1 MTYLKSNDLFK
12 LSAPESLFQRIP
24 RPIVIADHLMTPDN
38 LGAMIRLADNI
49 GASEMCFLG
58 KEDEHRMGRVR
69 RAAASS
75 RDNIKWYFCEE
86 TDLRKIVPEGKTIVA
101 IETADNATCIYDT
114 QLPENVAFIVGSESH
129 GLSNELLAQCDM
141 VVYIPVPGPT
151 RSLNVSH
158 AAAVALFEWQ
168 RQMLKKCGMMKC
180 EAFDVVNAECRMAQS
195 DAGLRPHSAFN
206 IQHSAFSIQH
216 SSLKKYKHLFFDL
229 DRTLWDFDAAAEV
242 AFERIYDKYDLKSLG
257 IPNAHEFHEVYH
269 PLNEQ
274 LWVLYRADQI
284 TKDDLNRT
292 RFLKPLE
299 HYGIHDIELAD
310 HLSED
315 YVYWS
320 PRIVRLVPGTME
332 LLDYLKPKYHLHLIT
347 NGFQEVQHTKLS
359 GSGLEPYFETLTV
372 SEEVGVKKPNPEIFY
387 YALRKAHATAEESLV
402 IGDEMAVDIDGA
414 RAAGID
420 QVFFNP
426 SGESVEGERTYE
438 VRNLLEIK
446 SII

>member
-1 MTYLKSNDLFK
+1 MTYLKSNDLFGK
-12 LSAPESLFQRIP
+12 LAPEKLFEQVP
-24 RPIVIADHLMTPDN
+24 HPILIADHLLTPDN
-38 LGAMIRLADNI
+38 IGAMIRLADNI
-49 GASEMCFLG
+49 GASEICFLG
-58 KEDEHRMGRVR
+58 KEDEHRLGKVR

-75 RDNIKWYFCEE
+75 RDNIRWYFSEE
-86 TDLRKIVPEGKTIVA
+86 TDLHKIVPEGKTIVA
-101 IETADNATCIYDT
+101 IETADNATCIYET

-129 GLSNELLAQCDM
+129 GLSHELLSQCDM

-158 AAAVALFEWQ
+158 AAAVALFEWL
-168 RQMLKKCGMMKC
+168 RQMISNVG
-180 EAFDVVNAECRMAQS
+180 VS
-195 DAGLRPHSAFN
+195 T
-206 IQHSAFSIQH
+206 
-216 SSLKKYKHLFFDL
+216 SSTTKGTLSLSKGPSQKYKHIFFDL

-242 AFERIYDKYDLKSLG
+242 AFERIYEKYHLKSLG
-257 IPNAHEFHEVYH
+257 IPSAHEFHEVYH

-274 LWVLYRADQI
+274 LWVLYREDKI
-284 TKDDLNRT
+284 TKDYLNRT
-292 RFLKPLE
+292 RFMQPLA
-299 HYGIHDIELAD
+299 HYGIHDTALAD

-359 GSGLEPYFETLTV
+359 GSGLKPYFETLTV
-372 SEEVGVKKPNPEIFY
+372 SEEVGVKKPNPEIFH
-387 YALRKAHATAEESLV
+387 YALRKANASPAESLM

-420 QVFFNP
+420 QILYNA
-426 SGESVEGERTYE
+426 SGKTIEGERTFE
-438 VRNLLEIK
+438 VKSLKEIMG
-446 SII
+446 IL

>member
-1 MTYLKSNDLFK
+1 MSYLKSNDLFEK
-12 LSAPESLFQRIP
+12 LNPESLYRRVP
-24 RPIVIADHLMTPDN
+24 RPILIADHLMTPDN

-49 GASEMCFLG
+49 GATEVCFLG
-58 KEDEHRMGRVR
+58 KEEEHRLGKVR

-75 RDNIKWYFCEE
+75 RDNIRWYFSEE
-86 TDLRKIVPEGKTIVA
+86 SDLRKIVPAGKQIVA

-114 QLPENVAFIVGSESH
+114 QLPENVAFVVGSESY
-129 GLSNELLAQCDM
+129 GLSEELLAQCDQ

-168 RQMLKKCGMMKC
+168 RQMREKVEPK
-180 EAFDVVNAECRMAQS
+180 R
-195 DAGLRPHSAFN
+195 
-206 IQHSAFSIQH
+206 
-216 SSLKKYKHLFFDL
+216 YKHVFFDL

-242 AFERIYDKYDLKSLG
+242 AFERIYDKYGLKSLG
-257 IPNAHEFHEVYH
+257 IPSAHEFHEVYH

-274 LWVLYRADQI
+274 LWVLYRSDQI
-284 TKDDLNRT
+284 TKDELNRI

-299 HYGIHDIELAD
+299 HYGIHDVDLAD

-372 SEEVGVKKPNPEIFY
+372 SEEVGVKKPNPEIFR
-387 YALRKAHATAEESLV
+387 YALKKAGANAEESLV

-420 QVFFNP
+420 QILFNP
-426 SGESVEGERTYE
+426 SGEVVEGERTFE
-438 VRNLLEIK
+438 VKSLLEIMG
-446 SII
+446 IL

>member
-1 MTYLKSNDLFK
+1 MSYLKSNTLF
-12 LSAPESLFQRIP
+12 EQIRTEDIYQRVP
-24 RPIVIADHLMTPDN
+24 RPMLIADHLLTPDN
-38 LGAMIRLADNI
+38 IGAMIRLADNI
-49 GASEMCFLG
+49 GATEVCFLG
-58 KEDEHRMGRVR
+58 REEDHRLGKVR

-75 RDNIKWYFCEE
+75 RDNIKWYFSEE
-86 TDLRKIVPEGKTIVA
+86 TDLHKIVPQGKAIVA
-101 IETADNATCIYDT
+101 IETADDATCIYDT

-129 GLSNELLAQCDM
+129 GLSDALLAQCDQ

-168 RQMLKKCGMMKC
+168 RQMSR
-180 EAFDVVNAECRMAQS
+180 VPQS
-195 DAGLRPHSAFN
+195 RVSR
-206 IQHSAFSIQH
+206 Q
-216 SSLKKYKHLFFDL
+216 KTYKHIFFDL

-242 AFERIYDKYDLKSLG
+242 AFEKIYEKYNLKSLG
-257 IPNAHEFHEVYH
+257 IPSAHEFHEVYH

-274 LWVLYRADQI
+274 LWVLYRADKI
-284 TKDDLNRT
+284 TKDELNRT
-292 RFLKPLE
+292 RFLKPLA
-299 HYGIHDIELAD
+299 HYGIHDVELAD

-359 GSGLEPYFETLTV
+359 GSGMEPYFETLTV
-372 SEEVGVKKPNPEIFY
+372 SEEVGVKKPNPEIFR
-387 YALRKAHATAEESLV
+387 YALQKAGATAEESLM

-414 RAAGID
+414 RAAGMDKIL
-420 QVFFNP
+420 FNR
-426 SGESVEGERTYE
+426 SGQKVEGERTFE
-438 VRNLLEIK
+438 VSNLKEIVK
-446 SII
+446 LI

>member
-1 MTYLKSNDLFK
+1 MSYLKSNTLF
-12 LSAPESLFQRIP
+12 EQIRTEDIYQRVP
-24 RPIVIADHLMTPDN
+24 RPMLIADHLLTPDN
-38 LGAMIRLADNI
+38 IGAMIRLADNI
-49 GASEMCFLG
+49 GATEVCFLG
-58 KEDEHRMGRVR
+58 REEDHRLGKVR

-75 RDNIKWYFCEE
+75 RDNIKWYFSEE
-86 TDLRKIVPEGKTIVA
+86 TNLRKIVPEGKKIVA

-129 GLSNELLAQCDM
+129 GLSNELLTQCDQ

-168 RQMLKKCGMMKC
+168 RQMSR
-180 EAFDVVNAECRMAQS
+180 VPQS
-195 DAGLRPHSAFN
+195 RVPR
-206 IQHSAFSIQH
+206 Q
-216 SSLKKYKHLFFDL
+216 KTYKHIFFDL

-242 AFERIYDKYDLKSLG
+242 AFERIYDKYDLKNLD
-257 IPNAHEFHEVYH
+257 IPSAHEFHEVYH

-284 TKDDLNRT
+284 TKEDLNRT

-299 HYGIHDIELAD
+299 HYGIHDVELAD

-332 LLDYLKPKYHLHLIT
+332 LLNYLKPKYHLHLIT

-359 GSGLEPYFETLTV
+359 GSGMEPYFETLTV
-372 SEEVGVKKPNPEIFY
+372 SEEVGVKKPNPEIFR
-387 YALRKAHATAEESLV
+387 YALRKANATAEESLM

-414 RAAGID
+414 RAAGMD
-420 QVFFNP
+420 QILFNP
-426 SGESVEGERTYE
+426 SGQPVEGERTFE
-438 VRNLLEIK
+438 VQRLLEIMK
-446 SII
+446 IL

>member
-1 MTYLKSNDLFK
+1 MAYLKSNDLFGK
-12 LSAPESLFQRIP
+12 LNPETLYEHVS
-24 RPIVIADHLMTPDN
+24 RPLLIADHLMTPDN
-38 LGAMIRLADNI
+38 MGAMIRLADNI
-49 GASEMCFLG
+49 GASEVCFLG
-58 KEDEHRMGRVR
+58 SEDEHRLGKVR

-75 RDNIKWYFCEE
+75 RDNIRWYFYDGN
-86 TDLRKIVPEGKTIVA
+86 DLRKIVPNGKKIVA

-114 QLPENVAFIVGSESH
+114 PLPEDVAFIVGSERN
-129 GLSNELLAQCDM
+129 GLSEDLLAQCDM

-168 RQMLKKCGMMKC
+168 RQMTCGMQM
-180 EAFDVVNAECRMAQS
+180 ETHHSTLTSSNA
-195 DAGLRPHSAFN
+195 
-206 IQHSAFSIQH
+206 
-216 SSLKKYKHLFFDL
+216 LKKYQHIFFDL

-242 AFERIYDKYDLKSLG
+242 AFERIYEKYNLKSLG
-257 IPNAHEFHEVYH
+257 IPSAHEFHEVYH

-274 LWVLYRADQI
+274 LWVLYRADKI
-284 TKDDLNRT
+284 TKDELNRT
-292 RFLKPLE
+292 RFVLPLE
-299 HYGIHDIELAD
+299 HYGIHDTDLAD

-332 LLDYLKPKYHLHLIT
+332 LLEYLKPKYHLHLIT

-372 SEEVGVKKPNPEIFY
+372 SEEVGVKKPNPEIFH
-387 YALRKAHATAEESLV
+387 YALRKAGAKAEESLM

-414 RAAGID
+414 RAAGMD
-420 QVFFNP
+420 TLLFHP
-426 SGESVEGERTYE
+426 TEDRVEGERTYE
-438 VRNLLEIK
+438 VRSLMEIIGLL
-446 SII
+446 

>member
-1 MTYLKSNDLFK
+1 MSYLKSNTLF
-12 LSAPESLFQRIP
+12 EQIRTENIYQCVP
-24 RPIVIADHLMTPDN
+24 RPILIADHLLTPDN
-38 LGAMIRLADNI
+38 IGAMIRLADNI
-49 GASEMCFLG
+49 GATEVCFLG
-58 KEDEHRMGRVR
+58 REEDHRLGKVR

-75 RDNIKWYFCEE
+75 RDNIKWYFSEE
-86 TDLRKIVPEGKTIVA
+86 TDLRKIVPEGKKIVA

-129 GLSNELLAQCDM
+129 GLRDTLLAQCDQ

-168 RQMLKKCGMMKC
+168 RQMSR
-180 EAFDVVNAECRMAQS
+180 VPQS
-195 DAGLRPHSAFN
+195 RVPR
-206 IQHSAFSIQH
+206 Q
-216 SSLKKYKHLFFDL
+216 KTYKHIFFDL

-242 AFERIYDKYDLKSLG
+242 AFECIYEQYNLKSLG

-274 LWVLYRADQI
+274 LWVLYRADKI
-284 TKDDLNRT
+284 TKDELNRT

-299 HYGIHDIELAD
+299 HYGIHDVELAD

-332 LLDYLKPKYHLHLIT
+332 LLNYLKPKYHLHLIT

-359 GSGLEPYFETLTV
+359 GSGMEPYFETLTV
-372 SEEVGVKKPNPEIFY
+372 SEEVGVKKPNPEIFR
-387 YALRKAHATAEESLV
+387 YALRKAGAISEESLM

-414 RAAGID
+414 RAAGMD
-420 QVFFNP
+420 QILFNP
-426 SGESVEGERTYE
+426 SGQLVEGERTFE
-438 VRNLLEIK
+438 VKSLLEIME
-446 SII
+446 IL

>member
-1 MTYLKSNDLFK
+1 MSYLKSNELFTK
-12 LSAPESLFQRIP
+12 IPTEEIYQRIP

-49 GASEMCFLG
+49 GATEMCFLG
-58 KEDEHRMGRVR
+58 SEADHRLGKVR

-75 RDNIKWYFCEE
+75 RDNIRWFFTEE
-86 TDLRKIVPEGKTIVA
+86 TNLHKIVPNGKSIVA
-101 IETADNATCIYDT
+101 IETTDDATCIYDT
-114 QLPENVAFIVGSESH
+114 QLPEDVAFIVGSESQ
-129 GLSNELLAQCDM
+129 GIREELLKQCDM

-168 RQMLKKCGMMKC
+168 RQMIIRSQETEVRSWKK
-180 EAFDVVNAECRMAQS
+180 Q
-195 DAGLRPHSAFN
+195 
-206 IQHSAFSIQH
+206 
-216 SSLKKYKHLFFDL
+216 YKHIFFDL

-242 AFERIYDKYDLKSLG
+242 AFERIYDKYHLKDFG
-257 IPNAHEFHEVYH
+257 IPSAHDFHEVYH
-269 PLNEQ
+269 PLNEK
-274 LWVLYRADQI
+274 LWELYRENRI

-299 HYGIHDIELAD
+299 HYGIHDVELAD

-372 SEEVGVKKPNPEIFY
+372 SEEVGVKKPNPEIFL
-387 YALRKAHATAEESLV
+387 YALKKAGATADESLM

-414 RAAGID
+414 RAAGMD
-420 QVFFNP
+420 QLLLNA
-426 SGESVEGERTYE
+426 SGQPVHGERTYE
-438 VRNLLEIK
+438 VNKLLEIT
-446 SII
+446 SYL

>member
-1 MTYLKSNDLFK
+1 MSYLKSNDLFEHI
-12 LSAPESLFQRIP
+12 PTEEIYQHIP

-38 LGAMIRLADNI
+38 MGAMIRIADNI
-49 GASEMCFLG
+49 GATEMCFLG
-58 KEDEHRMGRVR
+58 DETKHSLGKVR

-75 RDNIKWYFCEE
+75 RGNIRWYFTEE
-86 TDLRKIVPEGKTIVA
+86 TDLRKLVPKSKTIVA

-114 QLPENVAFIVGSESH
+114 ELPEDVAFIVGSESH
-129 GLSNELLAQCDM
+129 GLSEELLRQCDM

-168 RQMLKKCGMMKC
+168 RQMLIGRRQKKEIRRQK
-180 EAFDVVNAECRMAQS
+180 AYR
-195 DAGLRPHSAFN
+195 
-206 IQHSAFSIQH
+206 
-216 SSLKKYKHLFFDL
+216 HLFFDL

-242 AFERIYDKYDLKSLG
+242 AFEKIYEQYHLKELG
-257 IPNAHEFHEVYH
+257 IPSAHEFHKVYH
-269 PLNEQ
+269 PLNER
-274 LWVLYRADQI
+274 LWELYREDKI
-284 TKDDLNRT
+284 TKEDLNRT

-299 HYGIHDIELAD
+299 HYGIHDVELAD

-332 LLDYLKPKYHLHLIT
+332 LLEYLKPKYHLHLIT

-359 GSGLEPYFETLTV
+359 GSGMEPYFETLTV
-372 SEEVGVKKPNPEIFY
+372 SEEVGVKKPNPEIFR
-387 YALRKAHATAEESLV
+387 YALKKAGATAEESLV

-414 RAAGID
+414 RSAGID
-420 QVFFNP
+420 QIFFNP
-426 SGESVEGERTYE
+426 SKKPVQGECTFE
-438 VRNLLEIK
+438 VDSLLKIRH
-446 SII
+446 IL

>member
-1 MTYLKSNDLFK
+1 MTYLKSNDLFGE
-12 LSAPESLFQRIP
+12 LNPETLYERVP
-24 RPIVIADHLMTPDN
+24 RPIVVADHLMTPDN
-38 LGAMIRLADNI
+38 IGALIRLADNI
-49 GASEMCFLG
+49 GASEVCFIG
-58 KEDEHRMGRVR
+58 NEDEHRLGKVR

-75 RDNIKWYFCEE
+75 RDNIRWYFSEE
-86 TDLRKIVPEGKTIVA
+86 SDLHKIVPEGKKIVA
-101 IETADNATCIYDT
+101 IETSDNATCIYDT
-114 QLPENVAFIVGSESH
+114 QLPEDVAFIVGSERN
-129 GLSNELLAQCDM
+129 GLSDELLAQCDM

-168 RQMLKKCGMMKC
+168 RQMKCGIM
-180 EAFDVVNAECRMAQS
+180 NAECRMSTKPS
-195 DAGLRPHSAFN
+195 DASG
-206 IQHSAFSIQH
+206 HSAFSIPH
-216 SSLKKYKHLFFDL
+216 SALKYKHIFFDL

-242 AFERIYDKYDLKSLG
+242 AFERIYEKYNLKSLG
-257 IPNAHEFHEVYH
+257 IPSAHEFHEVYH
-269 PLNEQ
+269 PLNER
-274 LWVLYRADQI
+274 LWELYREDKI
-284 TKDDLNRT
+284 TKADLNRT

-372 SEEVGVKKPNPEIFY
+372 SEEVGVKKPNPEIFH
-387 YALRKAHATAEESLV
+387 YALRKAHATAEESIV

-414 RAAGID
+414 KAAGID
-420 QVFFNP
+420 QIFFNP
-426 SGESVEGERTYE
+426 KGEKVEGERTHE
-438 VRNLLEIK
+438 VKSLLEIK
-446 SII
+446 QLL

>member
-1 MTYLKSNDLFK
+1 MTYLKSNDLFGK
-12 LSAPESLFQRIP
+12 LAPEKLFEQVP
-24 RPIVIADHLMTPDN
+24 HPILIADHLLTPDN
-38 LGAMIRLADNI
+38 IGAMIRLADNI
-49 GASEMCFLG
+49 GASEICFLG
-58 KEDEHRMGRVR
+58 KEDEHRLGKVR

-75 RDNIKWYFCEE
+75 RDNIRWYFSEE
-86 TDLRKIVPEGKTIVA
+86 TDLHKIVPEGKTIVA
-101 IETADNATCIYDT
+101 IETADNATCIYET
-114 QLPENVAFIVGSESH
+114 QLPENVAFIVGSETH
-129 GLSNELLAQCDM
+129 GLSDELLSQCDM

-168 RQMLKKCGMMKC
+168 RQMISNVG
-180 EAFDVVNAECRMAQS
+180 VS
-195 DAGLRPHSAFN
+195 T
-206 IQHSAFSIQH
+206 
-216 SSLKKYKHLFFDL
+216 SSTTKGTLSLSKGPSQKYKHVFFDL

-242 AFERIYDKYDLKSLG
+242 AFERIYEKYNLKSLG
-257 IPNAHEFHEVYH
+257 IPSAHEFHEVYH

-274 LWVLYRADQI
+274 LWVLYREDKI
-284 TKDDLNRT
+284 TKDYLNRT
-292 RFLKPLE
+292 RFMQPLA
-299 HYGIHDIELAD
+299 HYGIHDTALAD

-372 SEEVGVKKPNPEIFY
+372 SEEVGVKKPNPEIFL
-387 YALRKAHATAEESLV
+387 YALRKANASPAESLM

-414 RAAGID
+414 RDAGID
-420 QVFFNP
+420 QIFYNA
-426 SGESVEGERTYE
+426 GGKTVEGERTFE
-438 VRNLLEIK
+438 VKSLKEI
-446 SII
+446 IGIL

>member
-1 MTYLKSNDLFK
+1 MSYLKSNTLF
-12 LSAPESLFQRIP
+12 EQIRTEDIYQRVP
-24 RPIVIADHLMTPDN
+24 RPMLIADHLLTPDN
-38 LGAMIRLADNI
+38 IGAMIRLADNI
-49 GASEMCFLG
+49 GATEVCFLG
-58 KEDEHRMGRVR
+58 REEDHRLGKVR

-75 RDNIKWYFCEE
+75 RDNIKWYFSEE
-86 TDLRKIVPEGKTIVA
+86 TDLHKIVPQDTTIVA

-129 GLSNELLAQCDM
+129 GLSDALLAQCDQ

-168 RQMLKKCGMMKC
+168 RQMSR
-180 EAFDVVNAECRMAQS
+180 VPQS
-195 DAGLRPHSAFN
+195 RVPR
-206 IQHSAFSIQH
+206 Q
-216 SSLKKYKHLFFDL
+216 KTYKHIFFDL

-242 AFERIYDKYDLKSLG
+242 AFEKIYEKYNLKNLG
-257 IPNAHEFHEVYH
+257 IPSAHEFHEVYH

-274 LWVLYRADQI
+274 LWVLYRADKI
-284 TKDDLNRT
+284 TKDELNRT

-299 HYGIHDIELAD
+299 HYGIHDVELAD

-359 GSGLEPYFETLTV
+359 GSGMEPYFETLTV
-372 SEEVGVKKPNPEIFY
+372 SEEVGVKKPNPEIFR
-387 YALRKAHATAEESLV
+387 YALQKAGATAEESLM

-414 RAAGID
+414 RAAGMD
-420 QVFFNP
+420 QILFNP
-426 SGESVEGERTYE
+426 SGQKVEGERTFE
-438 VRNLLEIK
+438 VSNLKEIVK
-446 SII
+446 LI

>member
-1 MTYLKSNDLFK
+1 MTYLKSNDLFAEI
-12 LSAPESLFQRIP
+12 APENLFERIP
-24 RPIVIADHLMTPDN
+24 HPIVIADHLMTPDN
-38 LGAMIRLADNI
+38 IGAMIRLADNI
-49 GASEMCFLG
+49 GASEICFLG
-58 KEDEHRMGRVR
+58 KEDEHRLGKVR

-75 RDNIKWYFCEE
+75 RDNIRWYFSEE
-86 TDLRKIVPEGKTIVA
+86 SDLRKIVPVGKKIVA
-101 IETADNATCIYDT
+101 IETSDNATCIYDT
-114 QLPENVAFIVGSESH
+114 QLPEDVAFIVGSERN
-129 GLSNELLAQCDM
+129 GLSDELLAQCDM

-168 RQMLKKCGMMKC
+168 RQMKCGIM
-180 EAFDVVNAECRMAQS
+180 NAECRMSQS
-195 DAGLRPHSAFN
+195 DAGLRPHSAFP
-206 IQHSAFSIQH
+206 IPHSA
-216 SSLKKYKHLFFDL
+216 LKKYKHVFFDL

-242 AFERIYDKYDLKSLG
+242 AFERIYEKYNLKSLG
-257 IPNAHEFHEVYH
+257 IPSAHEFHEVYH
-269 PLNEQ
+269 PLNER
-274 LWVLYRADQI
+274 LWELYREDKI
-284 TKDDLNRT
+284 TKADLNRT

-332 LLDYLKPKYHLHLIT
+332 LLDYLKTKYHLHLIT

-372 SEEVGVKKPNPEIFY
+372 SEEVGVKKPNPEIFD
-387 YALRKAHATAEESLV
+387 YALRKAHATAEESIV

-414 RAAGID
+414 KAAGID
-420 QVFFNP
+420 QIFFNAK
-426 SGESVEGERTYE
+426 GEKVEGERTYE
-438 VRNLLEIK
+438 VKSLLEIK
-446 SII
+446 QLL

>member
-1 MTYLKSNDLFK
+1 MTYLKSNELFEK
-12 LSAPESLFQRIP
+12 LAPERLYQQVP
-24 RPIVIADHLMTPDN
+24 HPLLIADHLLTPDN

-49 GASEMCFLG
+49 GATEVCFLG
-58 KEDEHRMGRVR
+58 KEEEHRLGKIR

-75 RDNIKWYFCEE
+75 RDNIRWYFTEE
-86 TDLRKIVPEGKTIVA
+86 TDLRKIVPENKRIVA
-101 IETADNATCIYDT
+101 IETSDNATCIYDT
-114 QLPENVAFIVGSESH
+114 QLPEDVAFIVGSESQ
-129 GLSNELLAQCDM
+129 GLSEGLLAQCDI

-168 RQMLKKCGMMKC
+168 RQMLLKCRMI
-180 EAFDVVNAECRMAQS
+180 NAECRMGTNNS
-195 DAGLRPHSAFN
+195 EFCILNSE
-206 IQHSAFSIQH
+206 
-216 SSLKKYKHLFFDL
+216 LKYKHVFFDL

-242 AFERIYDKYDLKSLG
+242 AFERLYDKYDLKSLG
-257 IPNAHEFHEVYH
+257 IPSAHEFHEVYH

-274 LWVLYRADQI
+274 LWVLYRADKI
-284 TKDDLNRT
+284 TKDELNRT

-299 HYGIHDIELAD
+299 HYGIHNIELAD

-320 PRIVRLVPGTME
+320 PRIVRLIIGTME

-359 GSGLEPYFETLTV
+359 GSGMEPYFETLTV
-372 SEEVGVKKPNPEIFY
+372 SEEVGVKKPNPEIFL
-387 YALRKAHATAEESLV
+387 YALRKANATAEESIV

-420 QVFFNP
+420 QIFFNP
-426 SGESVEGERTYE
+426 SGIEVEGERTFE
-438 VRNLLEIK
+438 VKKLEEIMQ
-446 SII
+446 IL